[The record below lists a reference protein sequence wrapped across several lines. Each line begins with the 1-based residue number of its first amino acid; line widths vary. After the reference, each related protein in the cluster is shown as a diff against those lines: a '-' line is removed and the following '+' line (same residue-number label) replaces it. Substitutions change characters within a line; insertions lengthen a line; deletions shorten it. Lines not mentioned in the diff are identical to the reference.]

1 MRPHRFRAILID
13 LDGTLLE
20 TAPDLGDSLN
30 RILRSVDRRALSE
43 AEVRSMIG
51 DGLAKLIERGFA
63 ATGGIPEQVR
73 YDELLAAFMS
83 DYTAN
88 STVRTHPNPNTIA
101 FCAAEQA
108 RGVKLAVVTNKPV
121 LPSKVI
127 LDANGFTPLL
137 TALVG
142 GDSASTKKPDP
153 APVRLALRQMD
164 IPAEDAVMIG
174 DSPADVGAA
183 RAAGIPVAAYR
194 HGYTSVPVDDLG
206 ADLVFDDFADLG
218 AALTK
223 L

>member
-1 MRPHRFRAILID
+1 MRPHRFKAILLD

-30 RILRSVDRRALSE
+30 RILRSIDRRPLSE

-51 DGLAKLIERGFA
+51 DGLAKLLERGLA
-63 ATGGIPEQVR
+63 ATGGIPDQDK
-73 YDELLAAFMS
+73 YDELLAAFMA

-88 STVRTHPNPNTIA
+88 STVRTRPNPNTIE
-101 FCAAEQA
+101 FCTDQQA
-108 RGVKLAVVTNKPV
+108 RGVRLAVVTNKPV
-121 LPSKVI
+121 VPSKVI

-142 GDSASTKKPDP
+142 GDSASAKKPDP
-153 APVRLALRQMD
+153 APVRLALRQME
-164 IPAEDAVMIG
+164 ITTEDAVMIG

-206 ADLVFDDFADLG
+206 ADLVFDDFAGLND
-218 AALTK
+218 ALTK

>member
-1 MRPHRFRAILID
+1 MRPHRFRAILLD

-30 RILRSVDRRALSE
+30 RILLSDNRRPLSE
-43 AEVRSMIG
+43 TEVRSMIG

-63 ATGGIPEQVR
+63 ATGGIPDKAR
-73 YDELLAAFMS
+73 YDQLLATFMA
-83 DYTAN
+83 DYTTN
-88 STVRTHPNPNTIA
+88 STVRTHPKPNA
-101 FCAAEQA
+101 MEFCTTEQA

-121 LPSKVI
+121 IPSKVI
-127 LDANGFTPLL
+127 LDANGFTPLMTVL
-137 TALVG
+137 IG
-142 GDSASTKKPDP
+142 GDSAAAKKPDP
-153 APVRLALRQMD
+153 APILMAIKQLG
-164 IPAEDAVMIG
+164 INASDAVMVG

-218 AALTK
+218 PALAT

>member
-1 MRPHRFRAILID
+1 MQPHRFRAILID

-63 ATGGIPEQVR
+63 ATGGIPGQAR

-101 FCAAEQA
+101 FCTAEQA
-108 RGVKLAVVTNKPV
+108 RGVKLAVVTNKPMI
-121 LPSKVI
+121 PSKVI

-142 GDSASTKKPDP
+142 GDSASAKKPDP